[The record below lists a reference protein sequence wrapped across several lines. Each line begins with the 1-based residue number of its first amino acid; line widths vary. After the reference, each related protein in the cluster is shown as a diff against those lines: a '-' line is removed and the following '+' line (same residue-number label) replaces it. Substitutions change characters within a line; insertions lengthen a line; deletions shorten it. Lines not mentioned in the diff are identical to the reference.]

1 MQDMNERLVG
11 MQEASQRLFV
21 TSQTIR
27 SWYSQGLIR
36 LFKMPSGRYRVPES
50 EITRILAEG
59 KGHEIA
65 NTNYVGSRVISE
77 SPA

>member
-50 EITRILAEG
+50 EIARILEDG
-59 KGHEIA
+59 RRQEIVP
-65 NTNYVGSRVISE
+65 TIGT
-77 SPA
+77 